1 MEEHKVLGVKVHS
14 LSEQLTKELLLNFL
28 SSDSQHQIATV
39 NPEFIIKA
47 QKDNK
52 FKNILNET
60 SLSTIDGTGII
71 WALQL
76 AGHKVSLDDRITGV
90 KLTKI
95 LLKLAES
102 KNLKVLF
109 CLKEGGFTTP
119 DHFFMIIKEKYPELN
134 FQVADTKEAL
144 IKAQIFEP
152 VIVLNGSG
160 APQQEFWIAENL
172 NRMPSVKIA
181 VGVGGTFDF
190 ISGMKKR
197 APKFLRSFG
206 LEWFWRLLKQP
217 NRSLRIF
224 RAVILFPIL
233 VIKNKYDKN

>member
-172 NRMPSVKIA
+172 NRMPSVKIF
-181 VGVGGTFDF
+181 V
-190 ISGMKKR
+190 
-197 APKFLRSFG
+197 L
-206 LEWFWRLLKQP
+206 
-217 NRSLRIF
+217 
-224 RAVILFPIL
+224 
-233 VIKNKYDKN
+233 